1 MNHALHCEDLC
12 AGLNPTLCVIPAEK
26 LLDEMIRHASGNA
39 MVLSEMSCRG
49 GGQFVMDQFAMGQFA
64 MSQYEMGH
72 SGMDRDGTDR
82 IVPNPLRCPVDAQ
95 TSRREADHRGDSSPA
110 AIHDVHDCRI
120 RIGNFH
126 PCGVCHPS
134 VDGHLG
140 WIADH
145 VRDRRN
151 DVQNEDSWGFEALF
165 RRLFGAFETI
175 Q

>member
-1 MNHALHCEDLC
+1 VNHALHCEDLC
-12 AGLNPTLCVIPAEK
+12 VGLNPTLCAIPAEK
-26 LLDEMIRHASGNA
+26 LLGEMIRHASGNA
-39 MVLSEMSCRG
+39 MVQSEMSCRG
-49 GGQFVMDQFAMGQFA
+49 RDQFAMGQFA
-64 MSQYEMGH
+64 MSQFVMGH
-72 SGMDRDGTDR
+72 SGMDRVGTDR
-82 IVPNPLRCPVDAQ
+82 IAPSPLRCPVDAQ
-95 TSRREADHRGDSSPA
+95 TSRREADHPGDSSPA

-120 RIGNFH
+120 RILNFH
-126 PCGVCHPS
+126 PCGVCRPS
-134 VDGHLG
+134 GDGHRG